1 MNSKFFK
8 IPRFRSSNFYARSI
22 VIAFASF
29 LFTLGI
35 TYLLWS
41 SAQKNALNDA
51 EEHFHSSNH
60 KTTYEIEN
68 RMHAY
73 ENTLQSSAALLNT
86 VERMNHQKWKTYI
99 SSLNLTEHYPGFQ
112 GIGFSKIIPENELST
127 HISHMRQAGFQNY
140 RITPSGKRP
149 EYHAI
154 VYLEPLDTRN
164 AKAIGYDMYTNPIR
178 RQAMS
183 LSRDTGEPVLSGKVK
198 LVQEEE
204 HDIQA
209 GFLMYV
215 PFYHTNKT
223 MLTPTQRREKLQGFV
238 FAPFR
243 ANNLMNEILHDK
255 GDDISIKMYD
265 GTSLGDETLL
275 FQKNSVENNTPLFRE
290 TIHTTMYGRTW
301 TIVFETLPSF
311 NQTIDKEQSRL
322 IILAGLPISFL
333 LLLTILSFSQTAE
346 QARTLARQMTVEI
359 RNLNA
364 ELENMINSAP
374 NPIIVHSEDG
384 SIVKINQAWSE
395 ICGYTHEETP
405 TVDIWIDKVYKEH
418 QEEIKEYIRN
428 LYNITQ
434 KVDEG
439 DFSFYSK
446 SGQKITWQF
455 SSAPFG
461 TINGK
466 KTVISSAMDVTELKN
481 KDAML
486 MMQSRHA
493 AMGEMI
499 SMIAHQWRQPLAS
512 ISTISGTLN
521 LQVMLGQYDQDHFAE
536 KLNLISDLAL
546 DLSDTINDFR
556 NFFKE
561 DKTKQLTTW
570 KELIDG
576 SLGIIQPMLLAKN
589 IHVYVMYGEDH
600 FFMTYPR
607 EITQVI
613 LNILKNAEDILLE
626 NVIPN
631 PQIWIRTFYEN
642 GRTSLEIEDNGG
654 GIPPELIDKV
664 FDPYFSTKF
673 DKDGTGI
680 GLYMSKT
687 IIEQHSHGKLTII
700 NTVHGACFK
709 IQLPIENQID
719 SEHDLSDLEKLEY

>member
-8 IPRFRSSNFYARSI
+8 IPRFRSSYFYARSI

-29 LFTLGI
+29 CFTLGI

-127 HISHMRQAGFQNY
+127 HISHMRQAGFKNY
-140 RITPSGKRP
+140 TITPSIKRP

-154 VYLEPLDTRN
+154 IYLEPMNTRN
-164 AKAIGYDMYTNPIR
+164 VKAIGYDMYTNPIR

-183 LSRDTGEPVLSGKVK
+183 LSRDLGKPILSGKVK
-198 LVQEEE
+198 LVQEQED
-204 HDIQA
+204 DIQA
-209 GFLMYV
+209 GFLMYL
-215 PFYHTNKT
+215 PFFNTSET
-223 MLTPTQRREKLQGFV
+223 ALALIERREKLQGFV
-238 FAPFR
+238 YAPFR
-243 ANNLMNEILHDK
+243 ANDLMNEILHPK
-255 GDDISIKMYD
+255 RDDISIKMYD
-265 GTSLGDETLL
+265 GTSLKEDDLL
-275 FQKNSVENNTPLFRE
+275 FQRNSVSGNKPLFKE
-290 TIHTTMYGRTW
+290 TVHIPMYGRTW

-311 NQTIDKEQSRL
+311 NKTIEKEPSRL

-346 QARTLARQMTVEI
+346 QARTLARKMTAEI

-364 ELENMINSAP
+364 ELENMIQAAP

-384 SIVKINQAWSE
+384 TIVKINKAWSDL
-395 ICGYTHEETP
+395 CGYTLDETP
-405 TVDIWIDKVYKEH
+405 TMDIWVDNVYKEH
-418 QEEIKEYIRN
+418 QEEVKEYIRN
-428 LYNITQ
+428 LYHITQ
-434 KVDEG
+434 KIDEG
-439 DFSFYSK
+439 EFSFYSK
-446 SGQKITWQF
+446 SGEKITWQF

-461 TINGK
+461 TLDGK
-466 KTVISSAMDVTELKN
+466 KMVISSAMDVTELKN
-481 KDAML
+481 KDNML

-512 ISTISGTLN
+512 IATISGTLN
-521 LQVMLGQYDQDHFAE
+521 LQAMLEQYDQEHFAE

-561 DKTKQLTTW
+561 DKTKELTTW

-589 IHVYVMYGEDH
+589 IRVSVTYGEDR
-600 FFMTYPR
+600 FFLAYPR
-607 EITQVI
+607 ELTQVI
-613 LNILKNAEDILLE
+613 LNILKNAEDVLLE
-626 NVIPN
+626 HSIPH
-631 PQIWIRTFYEN
+631 PQIWIRPSYKETEAF
-642 GRTSLEIEDNGG
+642 LEIEDNGG
-654 GIPPELIDKV
+654 GISAELIDKI

-673 DKDGTGI
+673 DKDGTGL

-700 NTVHGACFK
+700 NTPHGACFT
-709 IQLPIENQID
+709 IQLPIDEAMH
-719 SEHDLSDLEKLEY
+719 SEEDVSEMEQLEY